1 VSERP
6 RARGPK
12 ARLAALRTVCALGLV
27 LAVAVALAG
36 GAAPGPSRDWPVYG
50 GSSAGTRYS
59 TLDQINRANVGQLQV
74 AWTFDTG
81 ETGGFQVNPI
91 VVDGVLYAN
100 TPSHKAIALDAAT
113 GVLRWRFDPG
123 IEGRGP
129 NRGVTYWASGEDR
142 RIFAAVDHYLYALDA
157 RAGRPIASF
166 GEQGRLD
173 LRKDLGRDP
182 SAQSVQLTSPGIVY
196 RDLIVVG
203 GRVSEGDGASPGDV
217 RAYDARTGRLRW
229 AFHTIPRPGEPGS
242 ETWPP
247 GAWRV
252 IGGAN
257 NWAGMA
263 LDEARGLLFVPTGSA
278 APDFYGGNRIGDNL
292 YANTLLALKA
302 GTGERVWHFQAV
314 RHDIW
319 DRDFPSP
326 PTLVTVRR
334 EGRDVDAV
342 AQITK
347 HGVVF
352 LFDRESGTPLF
363 PIEYRRFPASDV
375 PGEVTADTQPMPV
388 RPAPFARQLLTKD
401 LLTSRTPAARAWALE
416 AFAAMRS
423 DGQFVPFSL
432 GRDTVVFPG
441 FDGGAEWGGAAFD
454 PASGLLF
461 VNANDV
467 PWTGALAPNV
477 TSADAR
483 SVYLKECAL
492 CHGDD
497 RKGAPPQLP
506 SLDGVSVTR
515 TPQQIAQVI
524 RQGAGRMPGF
534 PNLSPDDVAAL
545 VEYLRAA
552 DAPAA
557 PAAPPAAG
565 AAPRPAAPVSAGA
578 HGNDADRPPRSRYR
592 FTGYKRFLDPDGY
605 PAVAPPWGTLTA
617 IDLHTGDHAWQVPL
631 GEYPELA
638 AAGMKDTGTENYGG
652 PIVTAGGLVFIG
664 ATNFD
669 RKFRA
674 FDKATG
680 KLLWEAT
687 LPFAGNAT
695 PATYEVNGRQF
706 VVIPAGGGKARGA
719 PSGGVYVAFALPR

>member
-506 SLDGVSVTR
+506 SLDGVWVTR